1 MLRDNDLKPCDGMK
15 YYFTGDAVSNI
26 NLDAV
31 QSALE
36 ERNEN
41 SYVLPVKFGR
51 DTVKHGGL
59 LNSTTEECL
68 TIANQ
73 EHPGGYFQYCVVLHK
88 QGNRRV
94 DMLWYYYGHSELTYK
109 KNREKERSKSIS
121 GSIMNML
128 TRVNETDVDAEY
140 GYYDELEKMI
150 KETF

>member
-1 MLRDNDLKPCDGMK
+1 MLRENDLKPCEGMK
-15 YYFTGDAVSNI
+15 YYFTGESVCGVS
-26 NLDAV
+26 LDAV
-31 QSALE
+31 QEALTVK
-36 ERNEN
+36 NEN
-41 SYVLPVKFGR
+41 VYALPIKFGR

-68 TIANQ
+68 TIVNQ
-73 EHPGGYFQYCVVLHK
+73 EHPNDYFQYCVLLHK
-88 QGNRRV
+88 QGGRRV

-150 KETF
+150 QEVF